1 MLLFVSI
8 VNVIFLF
15 RKIQFLFIQV
25 VYING
30 IDVSGLLHERVVNLI
45 RQSRD
50 RGSGELTLTVRPNA
64 LYNALAGTDET
75 SEEEPP
81 YRYITPSHRCF
92 SI

>member
-1 MLLFVSI
+1 M
-8 VNVIFLF
+8 
-15 RKIQFLFIQV
+15 QV

-30 IDVSGLLHERVVNLI
+30 IDVNGLLHERVVNLI

-81 YRYITPSHRCF
+81 YRYITPNYSKQ
-92 SI
+92 IAYELN

>member
-1 MLLFVSI
+1 
-8 VNVIFLF
+8 
-15 RKIQFLFIQV
+15 
-25 VYING
+25 
-30 IDVSGLLHERVVNLI
+30 VSGLLHERVVNLI

-81 YRYITPSHRCF
+81 YRYNSKL
-92 SI
+92 

>member
-1 MLLFVSI
+1 M
-8 VNVIFLF
+8 
-15 RKIQFLFIQV
+15 
-25 VYING
+25 
-30 IDVSGLLHERVVNLI
+30 SGLLHEHVVNLI

-81 YRYITPSHRCF
+81 YRYKILNYTLKLNIIYAKSNLCNV
-92 SI
+92 INCKVCA

>member
-1 MLLFVSI
+1 MY
-8 VNVIFLF
+8 FLRIIKYNF
-15 RKIQFLFIQV
+15 SSQV

-81 YRYITPSHRCF
+81 YRYITLSYAF
-92 SI
+92 IYIYTYM

>member
-1 MLLFVSI
+1 
-8 VNVIFLF
+8 
-15 RKIQFLFIQV
+15 
-25 VYING
+25 
-30 IDVSGLLHERVVNLI
+30 VSGLLHERVVNLI

-81 YRYITPSHRCF
+81 YRYIILNDRYLLMLFYLLNLICYNDLQGMCLMHLMRPLDLMH
-92 SI
+92 

>member
-1 MLLFVSI
+1 M
-8 VNVIFLF
+8 
-15 RKIQFLFIQV
+15 
-25 VYING
+25 
-30 IDVSGLLHERVVNLI
+30 SGLLHERVVNLI

-81 YRYITPSHRCF
+81 YRCVISNTSQIPFDRRYLLSVKSNSLMICKVCA
-92 SI
+92 

>member
-1 MLLFVSI
+1 MYLFA
-8 VNVIFLF
+8 
-15 RKIQFLFIQV
+15 QV

-50 RGSGELTLTVRPNA
+50 RGTGELTLTVRPNA

-81 YRYITPSHRCF
+81 YRYVTLNYRYFFYICYTK
-92 SI
+92 I

>member
-1 MLLFVSI
+1 MYHETACFSM
-8 VNVIFLF
+8 
-15 RKIQFLFIQV
+15 QV

-81 YRYITPSHRCF
+81 YRYKISCYKFFHIEHNSC
-92 SI
+92 

>member
-1 MLLFVSI
+1 MEWGIKCESRLSSVDVLQCFTLNCI
-8 VNVIFLF
+8 
-15 RKIQFLFIQV
+15 IQV

-30 IDVSGLLHERVVNLI
+30 IDVNGMLHEHVVNLI

-50 RGSGELTLTVRPNA
+50 TGNGELTLTVRPNV

-81 YRYITPSHRCF
+81 YR
-92 SI
+92 